1 MMPLSIII
9 VASLL
14 LLGLATFLYARSRK
28 HDVELI
34 KDHPY
39 FTRLL
44 LWPKGEHTRWEAEID
59 GDFPF
64 STSGTIGVLAED
76 NYSNTQDPYPTDS
89 EIDFC
94 KRHIQDFTSLV
105 SRSMTGLNEAWQE
118 WFQESPPASMAD
130 ELVLDG
136 FSVPME
142 GREDLKWGVTFFC
155 ERAGHF
161 FSIEIRDRDSSLESI
176 DG

>member
-1 MMPLSIII
+1 
-9 VASLL
+9 
-14 LLGLATFLYARSRK
+14 
-28 HDVELI
+28 
-34 KDHPY
+34 
-39 FTRLL
+39 
-44 LWPKGEHTRWEAEID
+44 
-59 GDFPF
+59 
-64 STSGTIGVLAED
+64 
-76 NYSNTQDPYPTDS
+76 
-89 EIDFC
+89 
-94 KRHIQDFTSLV
+94 
-105 SRSMTGLNEAWQE
+105 
-118 WFQESPPASMAD
+118 MAD